1 MAIMMQLF
9 FVSTKAR
16 CGWWGWLLAMAGV
29 LGGCAVAPMG
39 QSRPEWVYVGMDG
52 GKLHALRFDANTGN
66 LAMVGAVADVPKPRW
81 AVAHPQLP
89 GLYVAGDGNGSE
101 GSVIAFSLDR
111 ETGSLAKMNEMP
123 AGGGGT
129 THLWLDA
136 PSMTLVASN
145 FGGGSVSSFSIND
158 DGALGARV
166 STVKATGSGPHRRQA
181 SSHAHGSVIDP
192 SGRFALVSDMG
203 ADRVFVYAFDRTSH
217 RMASDDKALARALAV
232 PPGSG
237 PRRAVFGADGRYVY
251 VLSELTADIMVMR
264 WDAQQGRLSQVQT
277 LSMVSPGFQGAKSSS
292 EIVVSADGRF
302 VYVGN
307 RGENALLVYQVD
319 DVTGTLSLLQRVP
332 SGGELPWHFA
342 IHAGGKWMLVANQR
356 SNRVNLFSIDP
367 ASGMLTD
374 TGLFADSPAPVSVTF
389 VN

>member
-1 MAIMMQLF
+1 MAIMMQRF
-9 FVSTKAR
+9 FGSTKAR
-16 CGWWGWLLAMAGV
+16 WAWCLWLLATAGV
-29 LGGCAVAPMG
+29 LGGCAVSPLAE
-39 QSRPEWVYVGMDG
+39 SRPEWVYVGMDG

-66 LAMVGAVADVPKPRW
+66 LAMVGPVADVPKPRW
-81 AVAHPQLP
+81 VVAHPQLP
-89 GLYVAGDGNGSE
+89 VLYVASDGNGSE

-111 ETGSLAKMNEMP
+111 ETGSLAKMSEVP

-136 PSMTLVASN
+136 PSMTLLASN
-145 FGGGSVSSFSIND
+145 FGGGSVSSFSID
-158 DGALGARV
+158 EDGAVGARV
-166 STVKATGSGPHRRQA
+166 STLKATGSGPHRRQA
-181 SSHAHGSVIDP
+181 SPHAHGSTIDP
-192 SGRFALVSDMG
+192 SGRFALISDMG
-203 ADRVFVYAFDRTSH
+203 ADRVFVYAFDRTNH
-217 RMASDDKALARALAV
+217 RLASDDNTLASTLTV
-232 PPGSG
+232 PPGRG

-251 VLSELTADIMVMR
+251 VLNELTADIMVMR
-264 WDAQQGRLSQVQT
+264 WDAQQGRLSQVQAV
-277 LSMVSPGFQGAKSSS
+277 SMVSPGFQGTKSSS

-307 RGENALLVYQVD
+307 RGENTLLVYQVD
-319 DVTGTLSLLQRVP
+319 LATGMLSLVQRVP

-356 SNRVNLFSIDP
+356 SNRVNLFRVDP
-367 ASGMLTD
+367 ASGMLAD

>member
-1 MAIMMQLF
+1 MMQRIF
-9 FVSTKAR
+9 RRTKAR
-16 CGWWGWLLAMAGV
+16 WICCLGLLTMACV
-29 LGGCAVAPMG
+29 LGGCAVSALG
-39 QSRPEWVYVGMDG
+39 ESRPEWVYVGMDG
-52 GKLHALRFDANTGN
+52 GKLHALRFDANNGN
-66 LAMVGAVADVPKPRW
+66 LTVVGAVADVPKPRW
-81 AVAHPQLP
+81 AVAHPSLP
-89 GLYVAGDGNGSE
+89 VLYVAGDGNGSE

-111 ETGSLAKMNEMP
+111 ETGSLAKMNEVP

-136 PSMTLVASN
+136 PSMTLLASN
-145 FGGGSVSSFSIND
+145 FGGGSVSSFSISE

-166 STVKATGSGPHRRQA
+166 STLKATGSGPHRRQA
-181 SSHAHGSVIDP
+181 SPHAHGSTIDP

-203 ADRVFVYAFDRTSH
+203 ADRVFVYAFDRSNH
-217 RMASDDKALARALAV
+217 RMASDDKTLASALAV

-251 VLSELTADIMVMR
+251 VLNELTADIMVMR
-264 WDAQQGRLSQVQT
+264 WDAQQGRLSQVQA
-277 LSMVSPGFQGAKSSS
+277 LSMVSPGFQGTKSSS
-292 EIVVSADGRF
+292 EIVLSADGRF

-307 RGENALLVYQVD
+307 RGENTLLVYQVD
-319 DVTGTLSLLQRVP
+319 AATAMLSLVQRVP

-342 IHAGGKWMLVANQR
+342 IHASGKWMLVANQR
-356 SNRVNLFSIDP
+356 SNRVNLFRIDP